1 MPAQIVALLADLFS
15 DSVTLEAPTGFNM
28 YGKPIAYGAA
38 VVVSAH
44 CMSGNRVVR
53 DTTGKE
59 RVSTLQVILAGT
71 PGATIHHRF
80 TLPGRF
86 KPPAPPVISVVQFQD
101 ENGAH
106 HEQVNF
112 S

>member
-15 DSVTLEAPTGFNM
+15 DSVTLEAPTGFDM
-28 YGKPIAYGAA
+28 YGKPTAFGAPT
-38 VVVSAH
+38 VVDAH

-53 DTTGKE
+53 DNTGKE
-59 RVSTLQVILAGT
+59 RVSTLQVILAGI
-71 PGATIHHRF
+71 PGATIFHRF
-80 TLPGRF
+80 TLPVRF
-86 KPPAPPVISVVQFQD
+86 KPPLPPVISVVQFQD

-112 S
+112 A